1 MIAPTITIEQVQS
14 DASQLGSWF
23 AISTVSRHEKK
34 VAGQLTEKGLITFL
48 PTITEIH
55 RWSDRRK
62 MVSVPLF
69 PGYAF
74 VRIVPTPKTR
84 LAVLQSTGVVGFVGP
99 KGEAT
104 PIPCEQIESIRT
116 TISAKAPCVPYPFLK
131 DGERVRIR
139 GGSLDGIEGILVTHN
154 RDRSLVVSV
163 DAIAK
168 SFAIRLQG
176 YDLELV

>member
-1 MIAPTITIEQVQS
+1 MTTEQAWSEANQS
-14 DASQLGSWF
+14 ENWF
-23 AISTVSRHEKK
+23 AISTMSRHERK
-34 VAGQLTEKGLITFL
+34 VAGQLVEKGLTTFL
-48 PTITEIH
+48 PTITEVH

-62 MVSVPLF
+62 TVSVPLF

-74 VRIVPTPKTR
+74 VNIVPTPRIR
-84 LAVLQSTGVVGFVGP
+84 LAVLQSSGVVGFVGP
-99 KGEAT
+99 RGEGT
-104 PIPCEQIESIRT
+104 PIPTEQIENIRVT
-116 TISAKAPCVPYPFLK
+116 LMAQAPCAPHPYLK

-139 GGSLDGIEGILVTHN
+139 GGSLDGVEGILVTHN
-154 RDRSLVVSV
+154 RDRSLIVSV